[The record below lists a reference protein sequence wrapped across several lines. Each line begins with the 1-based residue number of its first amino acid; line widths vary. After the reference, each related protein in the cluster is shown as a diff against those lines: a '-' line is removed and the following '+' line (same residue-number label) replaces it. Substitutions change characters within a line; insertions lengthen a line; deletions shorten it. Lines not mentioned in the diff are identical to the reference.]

1 MMIEPNNSVQLQ
13 IPRYNVKMGCGSTK
27 ICGVMEL
34 TTVMTTVMRETVVS
48 PIFHLNI
55 STYVLLAPV

>member
-27 ICGVMEL
+27 ISGVMEL

-48 PIFHLNI
+48 LYFI
-55 STYVLLAPV
+55 

>member
-34 TTVMTTVMRETVVS
+34 TTVMTTVMRETAVS
-48 PIFHLNI
+48 LYFI
-55 STYVLLAPV
+55 